1 MPTKPLDARSA
12 AALAVLRRMA
22 AMIAL
27 AASLAVSPVGGAASA
42 AAAAAAAG
50 AAGEDTATPG
60 AEAAAVSQVEWPVK
74 NVSRIG
80 VVSAFEPEWQSL
92 KGDLSDAETVRING
106 VDFVTGKLAGKDVV
120 LFLSGVSMVN
130 AAMTTQLA
138 LDRFGIEAIVFSGIA
153 GGVDPALD
161 IGDVVVADRWAQY
174 LESVFARKN
183 GDDWTLPL
191 FADRATPNHGM
202 IFPQPVEVR
211 SGRSEKAEDML
222 WFEADGRLLKV
233 ARQVAEK
240 VELERCAE
248 ETCLTRAPKVVV
260 GGSGVSG
267 PVFVDN
273 AEFRQYVAEAFDAS
287 VLDMESA
294 AVAHVAYAN
303 AVPFIAF
310 RSLSD
315 LAGGGEGE
323 NEMATFF
330 ALASENSARVVK
342 AFVAAMPTGGK

>member
-1 MPTKPLDARSA
+1 MSTTPIDARRGPATAVIRRWVAAIALVASVSVSSFGSLA
-12 AALAVLRRMA
+12 AAEDVA
-22 AMIAL
+22 ATPAQ
-27 AASLAVSPVGGAASA
+27 
-42 AAAAAAAG
+42 AAAG
-50 AAGEDTATPG
+50 P
-60 AEAAAVSQVEWPVK
+60 EAAASTRD
-74 NVSRIG
+74 VSRIG

-92 KGDLSDAETVRING
+92 KADLHDPETVRING

-174 LESVFARKN
+174 LESVFARKD
-183 GDDWTLPL
+183 GEDWTLPP

-211 SGRSEKAEDML
+211 SGRSEEAEDML
-222 WFEADGRLLKV
+222 WFEADGALLDV

-240 VELERCAE
+240 VELERCAGE
-248 ETCLTRAPKVVV
+248 ACLTRAPKVVV

-342 AFVAAMPTGGK
+342 AFVAAMPSSGK

>member
-1 MPTKPLDARSA
+1 MPTTPIDPRFA
-12 AALAVLRRMA
+12 AAVAGIGRWAAAV
-22 AMIAL
+22 AL
-27 AASLAVSPVGGAASA
+27 AGGLSLSPVGGLAAAEDASA
-42 AAAAAAAG
+42 
-50 AAGEDTATPG
+50 PQ
-60 AEAAAVSQVEWPVK
+60 AAAVSQVAAPTK
-74 NVSRIG
+74 DVSRIG

-92 KGDLSDAETVRING
+92 KVDLANPETVRING

-120 LFLSGVSMVN
+120 VFLSGVSMVN

-161 IGDVVVADRWAQY
+161 IGDVVVAGRWAQY
-174 LESVFARKN
+174 LEAVFARKD
-183 GDDWTLPL
+183 GEDWKLP
-191 FADRATPNHGM
+191 AYAKRAMPNHGM

-211 SGRSEKAEDML
+211 SRRSEAAEEMF
-222 WFEADGRLLKV
+222 WFETDRALLDV
-233 ARQVAEK
+233 ARQVAET
-240 VELERCAE
+240 VELDRCAG
-248 ETCLTRAPKVVV
+248 ETCLTRAPRVVV

-267 PVFVDN
+267 TVFVDN
-273 AEFRQYVAEAFDAS
+273 SEFRKYVAEAFDAS

-303 AVPFIAF
+303 DVPFIAF

-342 AFVAAMPTGGK
+342 AFVAAMPAHGN

>member
-1 MPTKPLDARSA
+1 
-12 AALAVLRRMA
+12 MA
-22 AMIAL
+22 TTPSDRIF
-27 AASLAVSPVGGAASA
+27 
-42 AAAAAAAG
+42 AAAAAG
-50 AAGEDTATPG
+50 IGRW
-60 AEAAAVSQVEWPVK
+60 AAAVALACGLSLSPVGGLAAAEDAAAQTAAGSGTMASTRD
-74 NVSRIG
+74 VSRIG

-92 KGDLSDAETVRING
+92 KADLANPETVRING
-106 VDFVTGKLAGKDVV
+106 VDFVTGRLAGRDVV

-174 LESVFARKN
+174 LEAVFARKD
-183 GDDWTLPL
+183 GEDWKLPSY
-191 FADRATPNHGM
+191 AKRAMPNHGM

-211 SGRSEKAEDML
+211 SGRSETTEEMF
-222 WFEADGRLLKV
+222 WFKTDAALLDV
-233 ARQVAEK
+233 AREVAEK
-240 VELERCAE
+240 VELERCAGA
-248 ETCLTRAPKVVV
+248 TCLTRAPQVVV
-260 GGSGVSG
+260 GGAGVSG
-267 PVFVDN
+267 TVFVDN
-273 AEFRQYVAEAFDAS
+273 AEFRQYVAAAFDAS

-303 AVPFIAF
+303 NVPFIAF

-342 AFVAAMPTGGK
+342 AFVAAMPTNGK

>member
-1 MPTKPLDARSA
+1 
-12 AALAVLRRMA
+12 
-22 AMIAL
+22 MIAL
-27 AASLAVSPVGGAASA
+27 AASLAVSPVGGAAS
-42 AAAAAAAG
+42 AAAAAG

-60 AEAAAVSQVEWPVK
+60 AEAAAVSQVEWPAK
-74 NVSRIG
+74 NLSRIG

-92 KGDLSDAETVRING
+92 KADLSDAETVRING

-174 LESVFARKN
+174 LEAVFARKD
-183 GDDWTLPL
+183 GEDWKLPSY
-191 FADRATPNHGM
+191 AKRAMPNHGM

-211 SGRSEKAEDML
+211 SRRAETAEEIF
-222 WFEADGRLLKV
+222 WFEADGTLLNV
-233 ARQVAEK
+233 ARQVAGK
-240 VELERCAE
+240 VALERCAGE
-248 ETCLTRAPKVVV
+248 ACLTRAPHVVV

>member
-1 MPTKPLDARSA
+1 MPTTPVNARSNAVA
-12 AALAVLRRMA
+12 AVIRRWAMA
-22 AMIAL
+22 MAL
-27 AASLAVSPVGGAASA
+27 AASLALPFGGL
-42 AAAAAAAG
+42 AAAG
-50 AAGEDTATPG
+50 DVATSAAQMAAGTQGTASTRTV
-60 AEAAAVSQVEWPVK
+60 A
-74 NVSRIG
+74 RIG

-92 KGDLSDAETVRING
+92 KADLGGAETERING

-120 LFLSGVSMVN
+120 LFLSGVSMVS

-138 LDRFGIEAIVFSGIA
+138 LDRFDIEAIVFSGIA

-174 LESVFARKN
+174 LESVFARKD
-183 GDDWTLPL
+183 GEDWTLPP

-211 SGRSEKAEDML
+211 SGRSENAEEVL
-222 WFEADGRLLKV
+222 WFGADGALLDV
-233 ARQVAEK
+233 ARQVAEE
-240 VELERCAE
+240 VELERCAGE
-248 ETCLTRAPKVVV
+248 ACLTRAPKVVV
-260 GGSGVSG
+260 GGAGVSG

-273 AEFRQYVAEAFDAS
+273 AEFRQYVAKAFDAS

-315 LAGGGEGE
+315 LAGGGEAE
-323 NEMATFF
+323 NEMVTFF

-342 AFVAAMPTGGK
+342 AFVAAMPTNGN

>member
-1 MPTKPLDARSA
+1 MPTTPIDAKFA
-12 AALAVLRRMA
+12 AAVAGIGRWAAAV
-22 AMIAL
+22 AL
-27 AASLAVSPVGGAASA
+27 AGGLILSPVVGLA
-42 AAAAAAAG
+42 AAEDSSAPQAAAG
-50 AAGEDTATPG
+50 
-60 AEAAAVSQVEWPVK
+60 SQVAAPTK
-74 NVSRIG
+74 GVSRIG

-92 KGDLSDAETVRING
+92 KADLANPETVRING
-106 VDFVTGKLAGKDVV
+106 VDFVTGKLAGKNVV

-161 IGDVVVADRWAQY
+161 IGDVVVAGRWAQY
-174 LESVFARKN
+174 LEAVFARKD
-183 GDDWTLPL
+183 GEDWTLPSY
-191 FADRATPNHGM
+191 AKRAMPNHGM

-211 SGRSEKAEDML
+211 SRRSEATEEMF
-222 WFEADGRLLKV
+222 WFETDRALLDV

-240 VELERCAE
+240 VELDRCAGK
-248 ETCLTRAPKVVV
+248 TCLTRAPHVVV

-267 PVFVDN
+267 TVFVDN
-273 AEFRQYVAEAFDAS
+273 AEFRKYVAEAFDAS

-303 AVPFIAF
+303 DVPFIAF

-342 AFVAAMPTGGK
+342 AFVAAMPAHGN

>member
-1 MPTKPLDARSA
+1 MSTIPIDARPSPTTA
-12 AALAVLRRMA
+12 AIRRWTA
-22 AMIAL
+22 AIAL
-27 AASLAVSPVGGAASA
+27 SASLAVSSFGGPAAAEDIAAPAAQSEAGSEGAAS
-42 AAAAAAAG
+42 
-50 AAGEDTATPG
+50 TRT
-60 AEAAAVSQVEWPVK
+60 
-74 NVSRIG
+74 VSRIG

-92 KGDLSDAETVRING
+92 KAGLHDPETVRING

-153 GGVDPALD
+153 GGVDPELD

-183 GDDWTLPL
+183 GEEWTLPP

-222 WFEADGRLLKV
+222 WFEVDGRLLEV
-233 ARQVAEK
+233 ARQIAEK
-240 VELERCAE
+240 VELERCAG
-248 ETCLTRAPKVVV
+248 ETCLTRAPQVVV

-273 AEFRQYVAEAFDAS
+273 AEFRRYVAEAFDAS

-294 AVAHVAYAN
+294 AVAYIAYAN

-342 AFVAAMPTGGK
+342 AFVAAMPMDGN